1 MAYESAAH
9 DAGPRNHPSV
19 VEEIEEV
26 VLPKARVLDA
36 FLFSTLKLIILVAF
50 LAYCAAYVVYLW
62 APQLFT
68 AAHAQAVGGLGDPQ
82 TFFQSVVTYAITL
95 GRSITAIGAMWK
107 ACRIYM
113 GHYDFNGLGML
124 AGGAAVFF
132 GVPVLLGVGG

>member
-1 MAYESAAH
+1 MAYESAAQ
-9 DAGPRNHPSV
+9 DTVSNSHPSV
-19 VEEIEEV
+19 VEEIEQV
-26 VLPKARVLDA
+26 VLPKARALDV
-36 FLFSTLKLIILVAF
+36 FLFSALKFIILVAF
-50 LAYCAAYVVYLW
+50 LAACVAFIVYLW

-82 TFFQSVVTYAITL
+82 TFFQSIVTYAITL